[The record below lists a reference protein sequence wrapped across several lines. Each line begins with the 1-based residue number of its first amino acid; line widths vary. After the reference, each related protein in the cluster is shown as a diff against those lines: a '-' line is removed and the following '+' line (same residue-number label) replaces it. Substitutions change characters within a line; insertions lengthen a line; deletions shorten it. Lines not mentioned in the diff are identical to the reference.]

1 MPGDKKRAKN
11 LARILLFDSCVYG
24 VVAHVLVGE
33 GTHADCVV
41 HLVVSVTFCAK
52 IPSVP
57 QEKPML
63 SVHGTMAGG
72 GAPVQKLLA
81 TALPSVRTQLLAG
94 GIVVMSR
101 GLPGEFKGALPHAVG
116 DLRDLGRHPGQGRL
130 VAVDPRAQIPPK
142 PA

>member
-63 SVHGTMAGG
+63 GVHGTLAAGG
-72 GAPVQKLLA
+72 VPVQKLLA
-81 TALPSVRTQLLAG
+81 TALPSVRTQVITCGAVPLLTVAAQVPMRVWVTEPTPQVG
-94 GIVVMSR
+94 V
-101 GLPGEFKGALPHAVG
+101 HAE
-116 DLRDLGRHPGQGRL
+116 
-130 VAVDPRAQIPPK
+130 
-142 PA
+142 